1 MFNVSSKKNHHF
13 QIYVTIG
20 FPFLHIRTKLKW
32 TFPNRETAEADPWP
46 WHPPPWNVFYFVK
59 FWQHNT
65 HIFSLKS
72 THNVYNIYFT
82 LYSHYRNMGMCEG
95 PQTPRNL
102 PRPCFRYRRLSTCI
116 SVHIEW
122 LSNRAFWVRKPKM
135 SRKYSSFRLMI
146 FPYSFLNND
155 FIYHVF
161 TGSMS

>member
-1 MFNVSSKKNHHF
+1 MFHLKKNTTF
-13 QIYVTIG
+13 KSTLQSVFRFCTYVQNLNELSLIEKQQRRIHGRDT
-20 FPFLHIRTKLKW
+20 
-32 TFPNRETAEADPWP
+32 
-46 WHPPPWNVFYFVK
+46 PPPLKCFFYFVK

-72 THNVYNIYFT
+72 THNVYNIYIT

-102 PRPCFRYRRLSTCI
+102 PRPCFRYRKLSTCI